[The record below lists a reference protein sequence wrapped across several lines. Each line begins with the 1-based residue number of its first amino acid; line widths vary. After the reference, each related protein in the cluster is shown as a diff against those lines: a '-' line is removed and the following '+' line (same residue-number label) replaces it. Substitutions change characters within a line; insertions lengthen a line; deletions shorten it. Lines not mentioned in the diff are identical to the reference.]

1 MANAQNLVPNADP
14 RSDWEGEVFETMFP
28 VKSTLDIDSCS
39 VTVGE
44 ETGKANAASIFL
56 RKGFV
61 ILRGALSADQVDE
74 LQETCKKLYGSVGR
88 LDPEGQGNR
97 NPGRYSFGAITPSG
111 QCLHL
116 RAFLHLLQV
125 DFIHEILGQIYQVNV
140 NSKGPVISG
149 TESGYL
155 VHAAGGDFCTGPK
168 QVHEVVGFNC
178 EAGL

>member
-74 LQETCKKLYGSVGR
+74 LQET
-88 LDPEGQGNR
+88 
-97 NPGRYSFGAITPSG
+97 
-111 QCLHL
+111 
-116 RAFLHLLQV
+116 
-125 DFIHEILGQIYQVNV
+125 
-140 NSKGPVISG
+140 
-149 TESGYL
+149 
-155 VHAAGGDFCTGPK
+155 
-168 QVHEVVGFNC
+168 
-178 EAGL
+178 